1 MSKRQILIEEK
12 DQGYESAKRKA
23 KSMLSKE
30 LGRNIIHSINT
41 ESTPPPKKIYAHF
54 NNL

>member
-23 KSMLSKE
+23 KSMLSEE
-30 LGRNIIHSINT
+30 LGRNIIHSINI
-41 ESTPPPKKIYAHF
+41 ESTPPKK
-54 NNL
+54 NLCTF